1 MMLSSH
7 DDYAVQ
13 NLYHTLGPVADV
25 IRAYPNALELA
36 VNRPGE
42 VQVELDNGT
51 WLGVEAPN
59 VTADTLHSMALAVA
73 KHTAQSFNERNAVL
87 FGTLPGGERLTFVG
101 PPITAPGIVSLTMR
115 LVRNTIRTMSAY
127 DGSDFFDSADWLNRH
142 DVLPRL
148 DELDAPDAVLVNLL
162 QHKHLRDFLL
172 MAVRLKRTIGVVGDT
187 GSGKTFLMESLI
199 QTIPTDERLLTIESA
214 RELQL
219 PNHPN
224 KVQLAYSHFGTG
236 ASALDAAGLSAVTK
250 RMKPSRVLLGECIGK
265 ESFTFLDL
273 ILSGHP
279 GSLTS
284 WHAISAKLA
293 AQRFVLMCRQHPDAQ
308 PYSPPELLNLFALAV
323 DVIVHIAVERTAD
336 ANAPKRRWISDI
348 TYNPLRAKPA
358 VTPH

>member
-148 DELDAPDAVLVNLL
+148 DELDAPRCRAG
-162 QHKHLRDFLL
+162 QF
-172 MAVRLKRTIGVVGDT
+172 APAQA
-187 GSGKTFLMESLI
+187 F
-199 QTIPTDERLLTIESA
+199 A
-214 RELQL
+214 R
-219 PNHPN
+219 
-224 KVQLAYSHFGTG
+224 
-236 ASALDAAGLSAVTK
+236 
-250 RMKPSRVLLGECIGK
+250 
-265 ESFTFLDL
+265 
-273 ILSGHP
+273 
-279 GSLTS
+279 
-284 WHAISAKLA
+284 
-293 AQRFVLMCRQHPDAQ
+293 
-308 PYSPPELLNLFALAV
+308 LFA
-323 DVIVHIAVERTAD
+323 DGR
-336 ANAPKRRWISDI
+336 APQTNDWCGGRHR
-348 TYNPLRAKPA
+348 LRQDLLDGIPDPDH
-358 VTPH
+358 TDR